1 MLSRGVRDHPCSKAS
16 TSAVEGPLGGCAVDG
31 WGMTAAWGA
40 TAAEGAAPCCSSC
53 GGRDFLGR
61 NPDSLIPFSDS
72 SCSVLAARALMRLAW
87 KPAAKEPGPGPLA
100 FACLALRTPPAG
112 ACWCDLKGTFAA
124 AATGACL
131 RVCFL
136 RPILRLPEVGVRG
149 DVEQTKVEQTNE
161 SGAACWLMDIM
172 EQPGASLHPPFGTI
186 AASPRPPRTR
196 RHVIH
201 ACRKHVIYPCPRL
214 RPCTRTARH
223 TSCTVNLHCCYQSGN
238 PAMHACCS
246 PSGSHKLDTRTR
258 HS

>member
-1 MLSRGVRDHPCSKAS
+1 MGKHDCLLARMTGHCPETAPQALGVRWCQVAAGCCESLLSRGVRDHPCSKAS

-61 NPDSLIPFSDS
+61 NPDSLTPFSDS

-136 RPILRLPEVGVRG
+136 RPISRLPEVGVRG
-149 DVEQTKVEQTNE
+149 DVEQTN
-161 SGAACWLMDIM
+161 S
-172 EQPGASLHPPFGTI
+172 
-186 AASPRPPRTR
+186 
-196 RHVIH
+196 
-201 ACRKHVIYPCPRL
+201 
-214 RPCTRTARH
+214 
-223 TSCTVNLHCCYQSGN
+223 
-238 PAMHACCS
+238 
-246 PSGSHKLDTRTR
+246 
-258 HS
+258 